1 MENFDKIE
9 ELNRQ
14 NRIQKAYEERKMR
27 EKIIEEK
34 SRADALARQKEQEE
48 DQDYVLRAAR
58 EIELERKK
66 AQDIKMAEKTKLLQI

>member
-48 DQDYVLRAAR
+48 DQDYVLRATR

-66 AQDIKMAEKTKLLQI
+66 AQDIKMAEKIKLLQI